1 MNGSG
6 NTLTPPPAAL
16 IPVHIYGTS
25 GEGTSPELACLYS
38 NDRESRTYRSGTD
51 FTIEVPLGSMFFV
64 SVENASQLGYTP
76 SLSLVG
82 VDRTWDYLT
91 DSESYFQTMS
101 GYIVTDP
108 NGEHYMRF
116 DDH

>member
-1 MNGSG
+1 M
-6 NTLTPPPAAL
+6 
-16 IPVHIYGTS
+16 IPVHIYSTS
-25 GEGTSPELACLYS
+25 RESIGATLACLWS
-38 NDRESRTYRSGTD
+38 NDREGRTYQIGTD
-51 FTIEVPLGSMFFV
+51 FTVEVPLGSMFFI

-76 SLSLVG
+76 SLSLAG
-82 VDRTWDYLT
+82 VDPTWDYLT
-91 DSESYFQTMS
+91 DSESYFQKMS